1 MSSFSMTI
9 LWHRITFNDYFMTSH
24 KKATGCL
31 QLLNKLWFQ
40 LDTKAA
46 VTSYKS
52 LIIPVLTYCSVLSI
66 FANKSRAER
75 LKSIDVRATRIVN
88 RHAHQAHAVTLP
100 SIALIKKK
108 HYMFVCKCID
118 GKLCENF
125 AKYLSLLSHEKRT
138 RNNPV
143 SLNLPSV
150 KTEFLKRSVFL
161 SVAKLYNELPAQ
173 FRQLKNSWKILKFYK
188 YMFQLR

>member
-1 MSSFSMTI
+1 M
-9 LWHRITFNDYFMTSH
+9 
-24 KKATGCL
+24 
-31 QLLNKLWFQ
+31 
-40 LDTKAA
+40 
-46 VTSYKS
+46 
-52 LIIPVLTYCSVLSI
+52 IIPVLTYCSVLSI
-66 FANKSRAER
+66 FANKSRAEH

-108 HYMFVCKCID
+108 HYMLVCKCID

-173 FRQLKNSWKILKFYK
+173 FRQLKNS
-188 YMFQLR
+188 